1 MGTLLDELV
10 NQPRDFS
17 VDVYRY
23 QSGGIT
29 IERRGDDQW
38 AVCRHGAVYASDG
51 QWEYEPLPSNRDE
64 EFIRRTR
71 YNLHNAYEMAREAWR
86 KSDES

>member
-1 MGTLLDELV
+1 MLDELV

-23 QSGGIT
+23 QCGGIT
-29 IERRGDDQW
+29 IERRGKDLW
-38 AVCRHGAVYASDG
+38 AVCRYGLVYASDG
-51 QWEYEPLPSNRDE
+51 QWEYEPLPSSRDD

-71 YNLHNAYEMAREAWR
+71 YSLHNAYEMAREAWR
-86 KSDES
+86 RSEED